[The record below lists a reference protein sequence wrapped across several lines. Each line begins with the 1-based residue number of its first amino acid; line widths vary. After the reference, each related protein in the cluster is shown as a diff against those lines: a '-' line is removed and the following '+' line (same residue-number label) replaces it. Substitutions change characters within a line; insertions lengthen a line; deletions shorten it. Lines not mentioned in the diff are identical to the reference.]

1 MVVVLDEGFNL
12 SFEITWQEVVLQQNA
27 VLQGLLPT
35 LDLALSLGMIRRTA
49 RVLHAF
55 VLQPFRQ
62 FAQDV
67 AGTVVAE

>member
-27 VLQGLLPT
+27 VLQGLVPT
-35 LDLALSLGMIRRTA
+35 FELALGLGMIQRTA

-55 VLQPFRQ
+55 VLQPFSQ
-62 FAQDV
+62 FP
-67 AGTVVAE
+67 